1 MQFTLVKFC
10 NIILVLFVIF
20 VCKSKLKGSILP
32 VPEQMQLRQLSET
45 QAIQGGFWQYRI
57 ERTKMKFAVMLPFI
71 ATLLMIFVLGKNT
84 KKKKTKKFLAA
95 TANTSHASKSVRKG
109 AKLSSKLGSGS
120 WGDIRLA
127 SRRRFGPILK
137 PRSEFN
143 QLHIFI
149 FSVSIRTFSR
159 GTSCL
164 ILVFDNFDVNLKWH
178 WLL

>member
-32 VPEQMQLRQLSET
+32 VPEQMQLKPLSESQT
-45 QAIQGGFWQYRI
+45 IQGGFWQYRI
-57 ERTKMKFAVMLPFI
+57 ERTKMKVAVMLPLI
-71 ATLLMIFVLGKNT
+71 ATLLMIFVLGKSA
-84 KKKKTKKFLAA
+84 KKKKTKKFFAA
-95 TANTSHASKSVRKG
+95 TANTSHASES
-109 AKLSSKLGSGS
+109 KLSSKLGSGS

-137 PRSEFN
+137 PLSKIN

-164 ILVFDNFDVNLKWH
+164 ILVFDNFDVNLKRH
-178 WLL
+178 WLS

>member
-1 MQFTLVKFC
+1 
-10 NIILVLFVIF
+10 
-20 VCKSKLKGSILP
+20 
-32 VPEQMQLRQLSET
+32 
-45 QAIQGGFWQYRI
+45 
-57 ERTKMKFAVMLPFI
+57 MLPLI
-71 ATLLMIFVLGKNT
+71 ATLLMIFVLGKSA

-95 TANTSHASKSVRKG
+95 TANTSHASESVRKG

-137 PRSEFN
+137 PFQKSIN
-143 QLHIFI
+143 YI

-164 ILVFDNFDVNLKWH
+164 ILVSDNFDVNLKRQAI
-178 WLL
+178 

>member
-1 MQFTLVKFC
+1 MKVA
-10 NIILVLFVIF
+10 VL
-20 VCKSKLKGSILP
+20 LP
-32 VPEQMQLRQLSET
+32 LL
-45 QAIQGGFWQYRI
+45 
-57 ERTKMKFAVMLPFI
+57 

-95 TANTSHASKSVRKG
+95 TANTSNASKSVRKG

-137 PRSEFN
+137 PLSETN
-143 QLHIFI
+143 QINYI

-164 ILVFDNFDVNLKWH
+164 ILVSDNFDVNLKRQAI
-178 WLL
+178 